1 MAQKTGL
8 VAIAVIVIV
17 VIAAAAYL
25 VTQPAAPPG
34 EGEEKLKVAA
44 VLPGSLT
51 DVGWNAVL
59 YKALYE
65 GAELYDF
72 EPGHVEDVGQVGGA
86 PYYVGFAEEGYDII
100 YVHTYPHKVE
110 VAVAGGIAEDY
121 PETQFIFTG
130 GIIPEMPHSN
140 AIGIVQP
147 LNESGYLAGILAAG
161 ITKTKKIG
169 YVAGEEFGDSIAIWE
184 MYRSGAYRVD
194 PDVEAFS
201 AYPGEWDDVTK
212 GRETATALIE
222 LGCDVIL
229 TRGDGLTQGAIQ
241 ACSQDPDVYAI
252 GNIMDQNSLAP
263 DTVISSIIW
272 DLTIV
277 NAKILELYRAGTL
290 EAIDYFW
297 GISEETTYL
306 APFHDLDDVVPQDT
320 KDLLAQAEAEIRDGT
335 LVIPYFEAELPFVW
349 VPGEVVETVTLS
361 GTVTYADW
369 TEGEVVVEVYT
380 QDPKQGYPSPYAT
393 GVFAEIGAWSIE
405 VTVNTGEVWIKAF
418 NDVDESGILEVGEA
432 SAYYDENPV
441 TVGTEDISG
450 IDVIPEVWEETVTLS
465 GTVTYAD
472 WTEGGMVVDVY
483 TEDPEPMWPVP
494 DYSATFAEMGA
505 WEIVVPADLGEVW
518 ISGYNDED
526 GDGGHRWW
534 TDPTE
539 PTGLYTENPVTVGAT
554 DISGIDFTIAPRYE

>member
-25 VTQPAAPPG
+25 VTQQEEEEE

-51 DVGWNAVL
+51 DVGWNGTL
-59 YKALYE
+59 YEGLYE

-72 EPGHVEDVGQVGGA
+72 EPAHVEGVGQVGAG
-86 PYYVGFAEEGYDII
+86 PYYIGFAEEGYDII
-100 YVHTYPHKVE
+100 YVHAYPHKVE
-110 VAVAGGIAEDY
+110 VAGGIAEDY

-130 GIIPEMPHSN
+130 GIIPESPHSN
-140 AIGIVQP
+140 AIGIVIP

-169 YVAGEEFGDSIAIWE
+169 YIAGEPFGISIALWE
-184 MYRSGAYRVD
+184 MYRAGAYRVD
-194 PDVEAFS
+194 SDVEAFS
-201 AYPGEWDDVTK
+201 SYPGVWDDVTK

-229 TRGDGLTQGAIQ
+229 TRGDGVTQGVIQ

-252 GNIMDQNSLAP
+252 GDMMDQNSLAP

-272 DLTIV
+272 DLKTV

-290 EAIDYFW
+290 EGIDYFW

-335 LVIPYFEAELPFVW
+335 LVLPYLEAEQPFVW
-349 VPGEVVETVTLS
+349 VPGEVAETVTLS

-369 TEGEVVVEVYT
+369 TEGELVVEVYT
-380 QDPKQGYPSPYAT
+380 QDPAVGYPSPYAT

-405 VTVNTGEVWIKAF
+405 VSVNTGEVWIKAF

-432 SAYYDENPV
+432 SSYYDENPV

-450 IDVIPEVWEETVTLS
+450 IDFIPVVWEETVTLS

-483 TEDPEPMWPVP
+483 VGADPVP
-494 DYSATFAEMGA
+494 LWPASDYSATFAEMGA
-505 WEIVVPADLGEVW
+505 WSIEVPADLGEVW
-518 ISGYNDED
+518 IAGFNDED

-534 TDPTE
+534 TSPTE
-539 PTGLYTENPVTVGAT
+539 PTGAYADNPVTVGVT
-554 DISGIDFTIAPRYE
+554 DISGIDFTIAPE